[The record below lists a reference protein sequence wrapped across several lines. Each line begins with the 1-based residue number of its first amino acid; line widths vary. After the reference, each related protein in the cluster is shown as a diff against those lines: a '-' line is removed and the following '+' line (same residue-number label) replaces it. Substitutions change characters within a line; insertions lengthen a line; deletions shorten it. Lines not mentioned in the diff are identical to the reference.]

1 MPDDITKFTDQ
12 ELADEIRRRRDA
24 RVKDFWHGHRH
35 GHEPEEAYLCPNCNG
50 SQVNDSQA

>member
-35 GHEPEEAYLCPNCNG
+35 GHEPEEAYLCPKCND
-50 SQVNDSQA
+50 SQINDSQA